1 MSDNTD
7 LNDIDSASVEEV
19 FADVLQEEV
28 KKEAK
33 EEPTPEPK
41 SDLPSGYMTK
51 DAWVEAGKDPDEWV
65 SPEVFKERTQRIKE
79 TSRLKREMAEKER
92 DFENRIKN
100 HSLLAKAQLQR
111 EIEKLQAVRDE
122 AIDLSDRDGVRMAD
136 KKIKELDKEMSLIEE
151 ERLAQPAKPIEVTE
165 WEADNPWINDPDD
178 PRTPVAQKAFKQ
190 TLESGKTIASALVA
204 ASFSARA
211 AEKAINPQ
219 EEREVRKK
227 PAVSMADSPRGSV
240 SKNDAPSIAW
250 SHLSRE
256 EAEIYDTL
264 FIHTG
269 MTKKDYLKAVS
280 DERRGSK

>member
-1 MSDNTD
+1 MSDNVD
-7 LNDIDSASVEEV
+7 LHDVDSASVEEV

-33 EEPTPEPK
+33 EESAPEPK

-92 DFENRIKN
+92 EFENRIKN

-151 ERLAQPAKPIEVTE
+151 EKLAQPAKPIEVVE
-165 WEADNPWINDPDD
+165 WEEDNPWINDPDD
-178 PRTPVAQKAFKQ
+178 PRTPVAQKVFKQ
-190 TLESGKTIASALVA
+190 TLESGKTIAYAL
-204 ASFSARA
+204 RA
-211 AEKAINPQ
+211 AEKAINSQ
-219 EEREVRKK
+219 EEREIRKK
-227 PAVSMADSPRGSV
+227 PAVSMADSPRGAV
-240 SKNDAPSIAW
+240 SKSDSPSIAW

>member
-7 LNDIDSASVEEV
+7 INDIDSASVEEV

-33 EEPTPEPK
+33 EESASEPK

-92 DFENRIKN
+92 EFENRIKN

-111 EIEKLQAVRDE
+111 EIEKLQAARDE

-151 ERLAQPAKPIEVTE
+151 EKLAQPAKPIEVVE
-165 WEADNPWINDPDD
+165 WEEDNPWINDPDD
-178 PRTPVAQKAFKQ
+178 PRTPVAQKVFKQ
-190 TLESGKTIASALVA
+190 TLESGKTIAYAL
-204 ASFSARA
+204 RA
-211 AEKAINPQ
+211 AEKAINSQ
-219 EEREVRKK
+219 EEREIRKK
-227 PAVSMADSPRGSV
+227 PAVSMADSPRGTV
-240 SKNDAPSIAW
+240 SKSDSPSIAW

>member
-7 LNDIDSASVEEV
+7 LNDFDSASVEEV

-33 EEPTPEPK
+33 EELAPEPK

-92 DFENRIKN
+92 EFENRIKN

-151 ERLAQPAKPIEVTE
+151 EKLAQPAKPIEVVE
-165 WEADNPWINDPDD
+165 WEEDNPWINDPDD
-178 PRTPVAQKAFKQ
+178 PRTPVAQKVFKQ
-190 TLESGKTIASALVA
+190 TLESGKTIAYAL
-204 ASFSARA
+204 RA
-211 AEKAINPQ
+211 AEKAINSQ
-219 EEREVRKK
+219 EEREIRKK
-227 PAVSMADSPRGSV
+227 PAVSMADSPRGVV
-240 SKNDAPSIAW
+240 SKSDSPSIAW

>member
-33 EEPTPEPK
+33 EEPAPEPK

-92 DFENRIKN
+92 EFENRIKN

-151 ERLAQPAKPIEVTE
+151 EKLAQPAKPIEVVE
-165 WEADNPWINDPDD
+165 WEEDNPWINDPDD
-178 PRTPVAQKAFKQ
+178 PRTPVAQKVFKQ
-190 TLESGKTIASALVA
+190 TLESGKTIAYAL
-204 ASFSARA
+204 RA
-211 AEKAINPQ
+211 AEKAINSQ
-219 EEREVRKK
+219 EEREIRKK
-227 PAVSMADSPRGSV
+227 PAVSMADSPRGAV
-240 SKNDAPSIAW
+240 SKSDSPSIAW

>member
-33 EEPTPEPK
+33 EEPAPEPK

-92 DFENRIKN
+92 EFENRIKN

-151 ERLAQPAKPIEVTE
+151 EKLAQPAKPIEVVE
-165 WEADNPWINDPDD
+165 WEEDNPWINDPDD
-178 PRTPVAQKAFKQ
+178 PRTPVAQKVFKQ
-190 TLESGKTIASALVA
+190 TLESGKSIAYAL
-204 ASFSARA
+204 RA
-211 AEKAINPQ
+211 AEKAINSQ
-219 EEREVRKK
+219 EEREIRKK
-227 PAVSMADSPRGSV
+227 PAVSMADSPRGAV
-240 SKNDAPSIAW
+240 SKSDSPSIAW

>member
-7 LNDIDSASVEEV
+7 LHDVDSASVEEV

-33 EEPTPEPK
+33 EEPAPEPK

-92 DFENRIKN
+92 EFENRIKN

-151 ERLAQPAKPIEVTE
+151 EKLAQPAKPIEVVE
-165 WEADNPWINDPDD
+165 WEEDNPWVNDPDD
-178 PRTPVAQKAFKQ
+178 PRTPVAQKVFKQ
-190 TLESGKTIASALVA
+190 TLESGKSIAYAL
-204 ASFSARA
+204 RA
-211 AEKAINPQ
+211 AEKAINSQ
-219 EEREVRKK
+219 EEREIRKK
-227 PAVSMADSPRGSV
+227 PAVSMADSPRGAV
-240 SKNDAPSIAW
+240 SKSDSPSIAW

>member
-1 MSDNTD
+1 MSDNAD
-7 LNDIDSASVEEV
+7 LNDFDSASVEEV

-33 EEPTPEPK
+33 EELAPEPK

-92 DFENRIKN
+92 EFENRIKN

-151 ERLAQPAKPIEVTE
+151 EKLAQPAKPIEVVE
-165 WEADNPWINDPDD
+165 WEEDNPWINDPDD
-178 PRTPVAQKAFKQ
+178 PRTPVAQKVFKQ
-190 TLESGKTIASALVA
+190 TLESGKTIAYAL
-204 ASFSARA
+204 RA
-211 AEKAINPQ
+211 AEKAINSQ
-219 EEREVRKK
+219 EEREIRKK
-227 PAVSMADSPRGSV
+227 PAVSMADSPRGAV
-240 SKNDAPSIAW
+240 SKSDSPSIAW

>member
-33 EEPTPEPK
+33 EELAPEHK

-92 DFENRIKN
+92 EFENRIKN

-151 ERLAQPAKPIEVTE
+151 EKLAQPAKPIEVVE
-165 WEADNPWINDPDD
+165 WEEDNPWINDPDD
-178 PRTPVAQKAFKQ
+178 PRTSVAQKVFKQ
-190 TLESGKTIASALVA
+190 TLESGKTIAYAL
-204 ASFSARA
+204 RA
-211 AEKAINPQ
+211 AEKAINSQ
-219 EEREVRKK
+219 EEREIRKK
-227 PAVSMADSPRGSV
+227 PAVSMADSPRGAV
-240 SKNDAPSIAW
+240 SKSDSPSIAW

-256 EAEIYDTL
+256 ETEIYDTL

>member
-7 LNDIDSASVEEV
+7 LHDVDSASVEEV

-33 EEPTPEPK
+33 EEPAPEPK

-92 DFENRIKN
+92 EFENRIKN

-122 AIDLSDRDGVRMAD
+122 AIDLSYRDGVRMAD

-151 ERLAQPAKPIEVTE
+151 EKLAQPAKPIEVVE
-165 WEADNPWINDPDD
+165 WEEDNPWVNDPDD
-178 PRTPVAQKAFKQ
+178 PRTPVAQKVFKQ
-190 TLESGKTIASALVA
+190 TLESGKSIAYAL
-204 ASFSARA
+204 RA
-211 AEKAINPQ
+211 AEKAINSQ
-219 EEREVRKK
+219 EEREIRKK
-227 PAVSMADSPRGSV
+227 PAVSMADSPRGAV
-240 SKNDAPSIAW
+240 SKSDSPSIAW

>member
-33 EEPTPEPK
+33 EEPAPEPK

-92 DFENRIKN
+92 EFENRIKN

-151 ERLAQPAKPIEVTE
+151 EKLAQPAKPIEVVE
-165 WEADNPWINDPDD
+165 WEEDNPWVNDPDD
-178 PRTPVAQKAFKQ
+178 PRTLVAQKVFKQ
-190 TLESGKTIASALVA
+190 TLESGKSIAYAL
-204 ASFSARA
+204 RA
-211 AEKAINPQ
+211 AEKAINSQ
-219 EEREVRKK
+219 EEREIRKK
-227 PAVSMADSPRGSV
+227 PAVSMADSPRGAV
-240 SKNDAPSIAW
+240 SKSDSPSIAW